1 MPLAELYW
9 LQLLIFIR
17 TVKQPYIFTQIVRE
31 DSDAAPRW
39 QQRIDVAQVPLTQ
52 RKTWPERP
60 GHGKPRYYSF
70 DQAPTLTR
78 TPWETDRYKRHS
90 QWARHDR
97 TAQLPAH
104 IFEELPH
111 EIYSCIVGHLEATYT
126 NGLTVDV
133 SGRKAALLTL
143 CLTSRRWA
151 KVGIEHL
158 YRDLWLPS
166 STSSPKRARRFSMA
180 RPKSRL
186 ELLVRTLSEAPSL
199 SFLIR
204 RIHVTGALARELE
217 SNDTSNAQHKAAH
230 RMLQE
235 VVEICTEVELVTG
248 YNPPATREYAEYY
261 KLLFSRGRIS
271 GHAWQLNLYHS
282 PVFSSGQFADLHERW
297 QWLETL
303 ILCKTDSSDG
313 TIGPGIISA
322 VTNRLWS
329 LKHLMISGFGKEDFH
344 NGTLL
349 SLRPLQSLRLENLD
363 GVTDQGIFQLSQSRN
378 AFALESLS
386 LVDLELVSMR
396 TIQILLANLTRLRR
410 FRFVQNTSP
419 TLLVGGGLH
428 NRRDTLASPSIH
440 HLHWDTLIPGQAIES
455 LALSIKFGLFPS
467 LRTLKAPSDP
477 NGALQALCRPIHRQA
492 LTACDLKFFETVDQ
506 DRYTR
511 SLRLS
516 RLQAQLR
523 IREIRSRPSLSV
535 VVSDE
540 EEQTHQTHV
549 IGSYLGDV
557 RSKIEYLLE
566 PDVLG
571 EQEALA
577 SLQGVVRKG
586 DTCSVDSGV
595 ERLCGFDVLF

>member
-1 MPLAELYW
+1 VA
-9 LQLLIFIR
+9 QLL
-17 TVKQPYIFTQIVRE
+17 
-31 DSDAAPRW
+31 
-39 QQRIDVAQVPLTQ
+39 LTQ

-78 TPWETDRYKRHS
+78 TPWEEDRSKRHS
-90 QWARHDR
+90 QSVRHGR
-97 TAQLPAH
+97 ASRLPAH
-104 IFEELPH
+104 VFEQLPH

-126 NGLTVDV
+126 NGLTIDV

-166 STSSPKRARRFSMA
+166 STSSHKRVRRFSMA

-204 RIHVTGALARELE
+204 RIHVTSALARELE
-217 SNDTSNAQHKAAH
+217 SNDTSSAQQRAAH
-230 RMLQE
+230 RMLQD

-248 YNPPATREYAEYY
+248 YNPPATREYAEWY

-271 GHAWQLNLYHS
+271 AHAWQLNLYSS
-282 PVFSSGQFADLHERW
+282 PVFGLGQFADLHERW

-303 ILCKTDSSDG
+303 VLCKQDSSDN

-329 LKHLMISGFGKEDFH
+329 LKHLMISGFSKEDFH

-419 TLLVGGGLH
+419 TLLVGAGPY
-428 NRRDTLASPSIH
+428 NRRDNLASSSIQ

-455 LALSIKFGLFPS
+455 LAQSIKSGLFPS

-477 NGALQALCRPIHRQA
+477 NGALQALCRPIHRQS
-492 LTACDLKFFETVDQ
+492 LTASDLKFFETVDQ

-516 RLQAQLR
+516 RLHAQLR
-523 IREIRSRPSLSV
+523 VREIRSRPSLSV

-540 EEQTHQTHV
+540 EEQTHQTHI

-577 SLQGVVRKG
+577 SLRDVMRK
-586 DTCSVDSGV
+586 DDSVDSWDSRA
-595 ERLCGFDVLF
+595 ERLCQFDVLF